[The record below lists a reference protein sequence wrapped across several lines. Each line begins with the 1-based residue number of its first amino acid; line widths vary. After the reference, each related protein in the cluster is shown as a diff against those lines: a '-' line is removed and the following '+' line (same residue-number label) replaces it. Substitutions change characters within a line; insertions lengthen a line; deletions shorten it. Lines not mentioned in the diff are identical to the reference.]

1 MTDQSDRGTAAGS
14 QDEASRQEA
23 ATRNTTTR
31 EAILG
36 AARRQFEANP
46 TAPLSIQV
54 VAAEA
59 GVSRQ
64 TVHHYFGGRGGLRAA
79 LAAEGLSVASANDE
93 PTRDRLIDAAVRLL
107 SRPGSG
113 LISIEAIA
121 AEAGLT
127 KGAIYHYFTDRAE
140 LLRAV
145 AHRVSP
151 VQEMRAQI
159 EPSID
164 LSARD
169 GLIAIARA
177 YYSAMRSRAD
187 LVRNLAANSSQDPEL
202 ARVVMSEIIG
212 QGAPMMV
219 AWFGLQIQ
227 KGTLRPIDP
236 ALLIQG
242 LFGPVFLLIVLGP
255 AVFDEL
261 ARIGIHP
268 AIDNVED
275 YVDLLLHGAAQP
287 DGNPGGL

>member
-1 MTDQSDRGTAAGS
+1 MSDQSTGTVVRPAAPGRASAS
-14 QDEASRQEA
+14 QS
-23 ATRNTTTR
+23 TTR
-31 EAILG
+31 EGILI
-36 AARRQFEANP
+36 AARRQFGADP
-46 TAPLSIQV
+46 AQLSIQA

-64 TVHHYFGGRGGLRAA
+64 TVHHYFGGLRGLRAA
-79 LAAEGLSVASANDE
+79 LAAEGLDTTSAQDE

-107 SRPGSG
+107 SRPGGG

-127 KGAIYHYFTDRAE
+127 KGAIYHHFTDRAE

-151 VQEMRAQI
+151 VEEMRTQI
-159 EPSID
+159 ESSIQ
-164 LSARD
+164 LEARE

-177 YYSAMRSRAD
+177 YYAAMRARAD

-212 QGAPMMV
+212 QGAPLMV
-219 AWFGLQIQ
+219 AWFGLHIQ
-227 KGTLRPIDP
+227 KGNLRPIDP
-236 ALLIQG
+236 ALLIQA

-255 AVFDEL
+255 TVFDEL

-268 AIDNVED
+268 AIDDVEA
-275 YVDLLLHGAAQP
+275 YVDLLLHGAARP
-287 DGNPGGL
+287 EATPGGTR

>member
-1 MTDQSDRGTAAGS
+1 MSDQSSGQEPRPGPSPAPAA
-14 QDEASRQEA
+14 AAA
-23 ATRNTTTR
+23 ATR
-31 EAILG
+31 EVILI
-36 AARRQFEANP
+36 AARRQFGADP
-46 TAPLSIQV
+46 AQLSIQA

-64 TVHHYFGGRGGLRAA
+64 TVHHYFGGLRGLRAA
-79 LAAEGLSVASANDE
+79 LAAEGLDTTSAQDE

-107 SRPGSG
+107 SRPGGG

-127 KGAIYHYFTDRAE
+127 KGAIYHHFTDRAE

-151 VQEMRAQI
+151 VEEMRTQI
-159 EPSID
+159 ESSIQLD
-164 LSARD
+164 ARE

-177 YYSAMRSRAD
+177 YYAAMRARAD

-212 QGAPMMV
+212 QGAPLMV
-219 AWFGLQIQ
+219 AWFGLHIQ
-227 KGTLRPIDP
+227 KGNLRPIDP
-236 ALLIQG
+236 ALLIQA

-255 AVFDEL
+255 TVFDEL

-268 AIDNVED
+268 AIDDVEA
-275 YVDLLLHGAAQP
+275 YVDLLLHGAARP
-287 DGNPGGL
+287 EATPGGTR

>member
-1 MTDQSDRGTAAGS
+1 MSDQSAEDRAPPAP
-14 QDEASRQEA
+14 
-23 ATRNTTTR
+23 R
-31 EAILG
+31 EAKPKAPPEPARDAILR
-36 AARRQFEANP
+36 AARRRFQADP
-46 TAPLSIQV
+46 AALSIQD

-64 TVHHYFGGRGGLRAA
+64 TVHHYFGGLRGLRAA
-79 LAAEGLSVASANDE
+79 LAAEGIDTASAQDE
-93 PTRDRLIDAAVRLL
+93 PTRDRLIDAAVRLF

-127 KGAIYHYFTDRAE
+127 KGAVYHHFEDRAE

-145 AHRVSP
+145 ARRVSP
-151 VQEMRAQI
+151 VNEMRARI
-159 EPSID
+159 EPSVE
-164 LSARD
+164 LGARE

-177 YYSAMRSRAD
+177 YYAAMRARAD

-212 QGAPMMV
+212 QGAPLML
-219 AWFGLQIQ
+219 AWFALQVQ
-227 KGTLRPIDP
+227 KGNLRPIDP

-261 ARIGIHP
+261 ARIGITP
-268 AIDNVED
+268 AIDNVEA

-287 DGNPGGL
+287 EASQGGYR